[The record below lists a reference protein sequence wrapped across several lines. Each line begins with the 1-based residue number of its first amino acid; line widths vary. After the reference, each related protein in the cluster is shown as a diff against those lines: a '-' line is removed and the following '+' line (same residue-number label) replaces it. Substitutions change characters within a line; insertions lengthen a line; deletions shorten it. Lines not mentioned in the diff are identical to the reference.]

1 MATHPSWQLLHS
13 QWHCD
18 GTSSVPQTREDPD
31 SCSLADSC
39 LGSRKSTMELQDIE
53 RGPRRI
59 LKHLQNR
66 KHPPTRLDMP
76 RMSLLGK
83 PINYRPPR
91 HRDPRYR
98 KAQLAVYNTL
108 DRPRGFIAVI
118 YHMLM
123 WVLIVLFIYL
133 SIYIMSM
140 RNLIILKKHADK
152 YIFNTHAKIK

>member
-1 MATHPSWQLLHS
+1 MDSHPSWQLLHT

-18 GTSSVPQTREDPD
+18 GTSSVPQTKEEPD
-31 SCSLADSC
+31 ACSLADSC

-98 KAQLAVYNTL
+98 KAQLAFYNTL

-123 WVLIVLFIYL
+123 
-133 SIYIMSM
+133 
-140 RNLIILKKHADK
+140 
-152 YIFNTHAKIK
+152 